1 MLGHALRQLVDNLVF
16 WKFLPSPVLGFVAS
30 DLVFWMTAMAVV
42 VVIGEL
48 WTEPRETAYRWLRR
62 AAVTFSVS
70 TSLFLVAH
78 AAIYSPPA
86 SRNEPGVVYQA
97 GSSASNSFPSH
108 HALLAA
114 LAVSWVVLV
123 CPRRAIPF
131 MSAAVI
137 CGWALVLY
145 HSHYIIDVVV
155 SWFLVGMGAG
165 VAVTLTRKL
174 GGPAFPLLAQ
184 RLEAPRHSAAG
195 CPRIRKLLNGIAV
208 GNQKLLDAKR
218 RVRNLKR

>member
-1 MLGHALRQLVDNLVF
+1 MLDHALRQLVDNLVF

-30 DLVFWMTAMAVV
+30 DLVFWMTAMAVA

-48 WTEPRETAYRWLRR
+48 RTEPRIITYRWLRR
-62 AAVTFSVS
+62 AAVTFAVS

-86 SRNEPGVVYQA
+86 WRNELGAVYQA

-114 LAVSWVVLV
+114 LAVSWVALV

-131 MSAAVI
+131 MTAAVI

-145 HSHYIIDVVV
+145 QSHYIIDVVV
-155 SWFLVGMGAG
+155 SWFLVGVGAG
-165 VAVTLTRKL
+165 VAVTLTREL
-174 GGPAFPLLAQ
+174 GGPLFLLRTR
-184 RLEAPRHSAAG
+184 RLEARRHTAEG
-195 CPRIRKLLNGIAV
+195 CSVQRKLLDRIAV

-218 RVRNLKR
+218 RVRDLKR